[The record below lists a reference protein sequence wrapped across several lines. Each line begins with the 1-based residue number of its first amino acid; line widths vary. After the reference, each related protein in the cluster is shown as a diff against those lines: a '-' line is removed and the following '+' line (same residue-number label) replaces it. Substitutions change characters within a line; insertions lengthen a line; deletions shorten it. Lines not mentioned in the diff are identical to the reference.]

1 MRNTIRGISL
11 GFMGMDMETMVFPHP
26 KYALSTGR
34 QAGAK
39 VWYRCPALGYIID
52 THAGRILWDTGP
64 SPSWPTE
71 WPADMQQMLDLSEVT
86 PEVGLEQRLK
96 ELGLGPEDF
105 AFVVQGHLHADHAG
119 GLRLFESA
127 GAQIL
132 VHEDEYR
139 HAQQIEETG
148 QAYVRKDWNFLQH
161 RRATLVYGDQ
171 DLSKDV
177 RLLSLPGHTPGTMGM
192 LVRLDRTGW
201 VLLTDDA
208 MFIHESYGPPAV
220 GSIVSWNQDRWSTSL
235 ERIRSLAKEHN
246 AFLFPG
252 HDMTGIKHSNPE
264 HIEFKKIEFHPFSP
278 GYVYE

>member
-34 QAGAK
+34 RAGAK

-96 ELGLGPEDF
+96 ELVLGPEDF

-148 QAYVRKDWNFLQH
+148 QAYVRKDWNFLEH
-161 RRATLVYGDQ
+161 RKATLVYGDQ

-177 RLLSLPGHTPGTMGM
+177 RL
-192 LVRLDRTGW
+192 
-201 VLLTDDA
+201 
-208 MFIHESYGPPAV
+208 
-220 GSIVSWNQDRWSTSL
+220 
-235 ERIRSLAKEHN
+235 
-246 AFLFPG
+246 
-252 HDMTGIKHSNPE
+252 
-264 HIEFKKIEFHPFSP
+264 
-278 GYVYE
+278 